1 MGRVRRD
8 FKVITTVLPPRSPVT
23 VTMTVRKE
31 VALDVLDYAK
41 VLVRITSDAD
51 ADEDQASIYTCEHG
65 TRGTPPSG
73 GGA

>member
-51 ADEDQASIYTCEHG
+51 ADADEDQACISSSTLK
-65 TRGTPPSG
+65 
-73 GGA
+73 